1 MSLNK
6 QNILASSILLY
17 LISYDFLFFNLE
29 EALGLKLY
37 ILKTYFELI
46 GLSMITAYLFYV
58 TKFFRFHKS
67 LVIVVGF
74 ISFSIVYGMALN
86 KDIFAVVKDFR
97 LFFLPILISLLLYY
111 LNIFQLINIRRLIIF
126 YIFMSIMLMLYGFY
140 EYIVFDGT
148 VSSIWRYEFL
158 LQAKRELDPD
168 FLDHRVLYQVLRDG
182 SIRVA
187 SIFISALDYSFYLAT
202 FGILTFIMILRLRNI
217 YFIPLFIVILFS
229 LYISQVRTGFILLFL
244 GIVIYFLINSKI
256 KIIRLLSFFVP
267 FIAIIGTFLVMLTGN
282 SLNDTSTLGR
292 LVQHLQLID
301 EFTVFGSGM
310 GKYAFSFDSLY
321 IYVFLT
327 YGVFS
332 VLFFYIQYWII
343 NKLIIVNNN
352 IRKINFNRYEIL
364 LVQFMIIYNLVSL
377 YLFAFQH
384 TLGAPTF
391 FILYFFSFIIL
402 SKAKYKLKQQSLYE

>member
-402 SKAKYKLKQQSLYE
+402 SKANYKLKQQ